1 MMASIQKS
9 SPWAGMITWL
19 VWGAAPQPFALA
31 AEHHTNTFR
40 KCMGDSDSNGKLGS
54 SLGIDGKIPAV
65 LPSSTRQL
73 IRQRVLGLPSKGCVD
88 PQPLTCDK
96 LEIPP
101 IDGFNVIVT
110 ESNEVRDYVL
120 PTDPTSKFDFCNFT
134 LALNHHGADDVVFV
148 SIWLPSEDTWNGRFL
163 ATGGGGLAA
172 GTFASALA
180 GPVSK
185 GFAAGSTDAGLT
197 LNHTIDANS
206 GQWALRA
213 SGSINEPLIEN
224 FATRSI
230 HEMAL
235 IGKEAV
241 KAFYGTK
248 PHHSYYSGCSQGGR
262 QGYFAAQY
270 DPYDFDGVLA
280 NAPAINTPQLSPAD
294 FWPSVVMGNIAAP
307 PQCVF
312 LEYQK
317 AIIAECDPQDG
328 AKDGLI
334 SAPEKCQFDTS
345 QLIGQSINCTDT
357 GGPVVIT
364 EDFAEVIA
372 KTLEGSR
379 TTTGNF
385 LWYGN
390 PPGAPF
396 TGLANTK
403 TVDGVTVP
411 VPFAAAEAWMR
422 YFVAQD
428 PDLDTASLT
437 SAEFEDIFN
446 ESVAKYTKPFG
457 SDDFDLT
464 EFKQAGGKLLT
475 WHGMGDPLITHL
487 GTTLFWDRLQ
497 ERLGGV
503 ESLKSFYRLFLA
515 PGAGHCGGG
524 YGPVPVEPLSVL
536 VDWVETGKAPDTLF
550 AVTTQ
555 SGTNTTRNLCPYPHS
570 IKYKGSGDV
579 KDAMSFTCE

>member
-1 MMASIQKS
+1 MLLGFLLTVLGQRVFGLHNKD
-9 SPWAGMITWL
+9 
-19 VWGAAPQPFALA
+19 
-31 AEHHTNTFR
+31 
-40 KCMGDSDSNGKLGS
+40 CGS
-54 SLGIDGKIPAV
+54 S
-65 LPSSTRQL
+65 
-73 IRQRVLGLPSKGCVD
+73 
-88 PQPLTCDK
+88 QPLVCNK

-101 IDGFNVIVT
+101 IDGLDVIYV
-110 ESNEVRDYVL
+110 ERNEVHNYAL
-120 PTDPTSKFDFCNFT
+120 PTQPASKFDFCNFT
-134 LALNHHGADDVVFV
+134 LTLNHNGADDVVYV
-148 SIWLPSEDTWNGRFL
+148 SIWLPLEDAWNGRFL

-213 SGSINEPLIEN
+213 DGSINEPLMEN

-241 KAFYGTK
+241 KAFYGTGA
-248 PHHSYYSGCSQGGR
+248 HHSYYSGCSQGGR

-270 DPYDFDGVLA
+270 SPHDFDGILA

-312 LEYQK
+312 SEFQK
-317 AIIAECDPQDG
+317 AIISECDSQDG
-328 AKDGLI
+328 AEDGLI

-345 QLIGQSINCTDT
+345 QLVGQNLNCTDT
-357 GGPVVIT
+357 GEPVVIT
-364 EDFAEVIA
+364 EDFAEVVA
-372 KTLEGSR
+372 KILEGSR
-379 TTTGNF
+379 TTSGNY

-396 TGLANTK
+396 MGLADTK

-422 YFVAQD
+422 YFVSQD

-437 SAEFEDIFN
+437 FAEFENIFN

-457 SDDFDLT
+457 SDDPDLT

-487 GTTLFWDRLQ
+487 GTILFWDRLQ
-497 ERLGGV
+497 EKMGGSR
-503 ESLKSFYRLFLA
+503 SLESFYRLFLA

-524 YGPVPVEPLSVL
+524 YGPVPLEPLSVL
-536 VDWVETGKAPDTLF
+536 VDWVEIGKVPDTLF
-550 AVTTQ
+550 AITTQ
-555 SGTNTTRNLCPYPHS
+555 DGVNTTRNLCPHPQY
-570 IKYKGSGDV
+570 IKYKGTGDL
-579 KDAMSFTCE
+579 KNAASFGCEQEAADSWL